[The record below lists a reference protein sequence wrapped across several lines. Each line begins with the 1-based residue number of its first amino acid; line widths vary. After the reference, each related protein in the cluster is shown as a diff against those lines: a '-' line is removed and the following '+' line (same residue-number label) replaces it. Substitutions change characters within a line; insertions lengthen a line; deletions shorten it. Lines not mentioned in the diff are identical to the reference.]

1 MQVLKYKK
9 LPSKVEKSALLD
21 DLGCRSID
29 CVLSS
34 LTKLAISNEDK
45 GSEENEEDTNDEL
58 EEQNSQ
64 GFSRSTQEKLPALIA
79 ETVETMMELTAAEVN
94 LVVIDKLVGSVLE
107 FVLADSKAHLKEAK
121 GHENLPPFTNSLLRI
136 FQKRDICKK

>member
-1 MQVLKYKK
+1 M
-9 LPSKVEKSALLD
+9 EKSALLD

-29 CVLSS
+29 YVLTS

-45 GSEENEEDTNDEL
+45 NDENEEDTNDEL
-58 EEQNSQ
+58 EEHNSQ
-64 GFSRSTQEKLPALIA
+64 GFSGSTQEKLPALIA

-121 GHENLPPFTNSLLRI
+121 GHENLPPFTSSLLRI

>member
-1 MQVLKYKK
+1 M
-9 LPSKVEKSALLD
+9 EKSALLD

-29 CVLSS
+29 YVLTS

-45 GSEENEEDTNDEL
+45 NDENEEDTNDEL
-58 EEQNSQ
+58 EEHNSQ
-64 GFSRSTQEKLPALIA
+64 GFSGSTQEKLSALIA

-107 FVLADSKAHLKEAK
+107 FVLADSKAYLKQDAAK
-121 GHENLPPFTNSLLRI
+121 GHENLPPFTSSLLRI